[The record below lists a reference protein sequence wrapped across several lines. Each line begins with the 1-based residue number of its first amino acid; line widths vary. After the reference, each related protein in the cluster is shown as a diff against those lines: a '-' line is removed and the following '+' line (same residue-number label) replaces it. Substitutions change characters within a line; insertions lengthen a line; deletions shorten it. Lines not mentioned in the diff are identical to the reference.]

1 MTLPDKELYEFDSFH
16 LDAAEGLLLRDG
28 APVPLEPKVFETL
41 LVLVRHGGQLV
52 GKEELMQ
59 AVWPDTIVEES
70 NLTRNVSVLRKAL
83 QRDDGGTSYI
93 ETAPKRGYRFVGA
106 VRTPSAKPPAE
117 PVELIVQSAKVSLV
131 VEEEESDETL
141 TAQPAVLALP
151 PPAVDQHKR
160 RKLALALAL
169 SLAALATAV
178 YFSFFRRPAID
189 SLAVLPFVNVSTNP
203 DAEYLSD
210 GITDSL
216 INSLAQLPTLKVM
229 SRNSVFQ
236 YKGRYKGKEIDA
248 RQAGQALGVR
258 AVLTGKVTQRG
269 DDLFISAELVDVRD
283 NSHLWSAQYN
293 HKLSDLLAVQ
303 AELARDIAE
312 KLRLRLSGEDKQRLT
327 KRGTENAEAYELYLK
342 GRFYNNTLDR
352 EKEEKALEYFQRAI
366 AKDPRFAL
374 PYAELA
380 GLYVGM
386 ASIGTTYTIPP
397 QEALQK
403 AEEAAAKAIAVDDT
417 LAEAHLSL
425 AEIARV
431 FDWDWNTAERE
442 YRRAIELTPNVA
454 APHHFYAHHLVGV
467 GRFEEALA
475 EGLRALALDPLD
487 VGMNFH
493 LGWHYF
499 YTRQYE
505 QAVPQ
510 LQKTLSLDPTHSG
523 AHGILGLTYGQQG
536 RYSEAVTEIRRME
549 ELKGRDIRGNLG
561 HVYALAGQRNEA
573 QKLLAQLQEEAKH
586 KPVSPYNIAKIY
598 AGLGEPEQV
607 LVWLEKA
614 IAERDGNL
622 TDPGLK
628 VDVIFEKLHADARF
642 AALLR
647 RMGLPQ

>member
-1 MTLPDKELYEFDSFH
+1 MTLPDKELYEFDGFR
-16 LDAAEGLLLRDG
+16 LDAAEGLLLREG

-41 LVLVRHGGQLV
+41 LVLVRQRGRLV

-70 NLTRNVSVLRKAL
+70 NLTRNISVLRKAL

-93 ETAPKRGYRFVGA
+93 ETAPKRGYRFVGQL
-106 VRTPSAKPPAE
+106 RSPPAE

-141 TAQPAVLALP
+141 TAQPAALTLQ

-160 RKLALALAL
+160 RKLAVALAL
-169 SLAALATAV
+169 LLAALATAG

-189 SLAVLPFVNVSTNP
+189 SLAVLPFVYAGANP
-203 DAEYLSD
+203 DVEYLSD
-210 GITDSL
+210 GITDGL

-229 SRNSVFQ
+229 SRNSVFH
-236 YKGRYKGKEIDA
+236 YKGKETDA

-269 DDLFISAELVDVRD
+269 DDLFISAELLDVRD
-283 NSHLWSAQYN
+283 NSHLWGKQYN
-293 HKLSDLLAVQ
+293 HKLSDLLAVHT
-303 AELARDIAE
+303 ELARDLAE
-312 KLRLRLSGEDKQRLT
+312 KLRLRLSGEEKQRVT

-342 GRFYNNTLDR
+342 GRYYNNTLDR
-352 EKEEKALEYFQRAI
+352 EKEEKALEYFQRSL

-403 AEEAAAKAIAVDDT
+403 AKEAAAKAIALDDT

-454 APHHFYAHHLVGV
+454 APHHFYAHHLVSL
-467 GRFEEALA
+467 GRFDEALA
-475 EGLRALALDPLD
+475 ESLRALALDPLD

-493 LGWHYF
+493 LGWYYF

-510 LQKTLSLDPTHSG
+510 LQKTLSLDPNHSG

-536 RYSEAVTEIRRME
+536 RYPEAVAEFRRCE
-549 ELKGRDIRGNLG
+549 ELNGRDIRGNLG
-561 HVYALAGQRNEA
+561 HVYARTGQRDEA

-622 TDPGLK
+622 TDPGLR
-628 VDVIFEKLHADARF
+628 VDVIFEKLHADPRF

-647 RMGLPQ
+647 RMGLAQ